1 MEPRTSQLS
10 HKAAQEARKSRK
22 SLRMGGASSRRGIA
36 AFFRVAIPGLSR
48 FIRVPSRDSRAKSG
62 SGLTGPR
69 LLPSASRSGAALV
82 IVLGFLVLITVVTVA
97 FLTSVSTENSTASIA
112 AAGATGREMAD
123 ASVQLVMGQ
132 IREATSLGR
141 NVAWASQPGMIR
153 TYGSGVAGSY
163 TASSTPLAYY
173 KLYSSDNMIV
183 DSASISSFVPAS
195 DAPKGWESNPAVFTD
210 LNAPV
215 TSFLTSSSNI
225 TSYPIID
232 PRATNIPSGKS
243 DSMVEGFSIA
253 TNTPIATVST
263 TNPNPN
269 PAPMPVKWIYVLRD
283 GTQTAPAGSNSTGNI
298 ADFSTA
304 PTGKKPTAANPIVGR
319 IAFWTDDETCK
330 LNLNTACGGT
340 PWDPPMFTATMDMQ
354 FSRYGPAKNEFTR
367 YPGHPATTSLL
378 PVFWSFSG
386 LTQPQVSLFPKMTLD
401 ANYPASKTDAWTD
414 QQVVCDYTGRTNLQS
429 FQSNSLVLSPRNMLG
444 GSNLGLTATA
454 GCGVTNVPLNL
465 MDTDRLYASVDEAI
479 FGIPGTNARPANSF
493 SPAMT
498 AADVNKLRFFLTA
511 SSRAPEVN
519 MFNLPKVTMWPEPD
533 TQKMVANSYSPGGSS
548 TRSAVDQ
555 LIAFCSTLN
564 TKAYY
569 FTRYDATS
577 STKDFAS
584 GSRNLILYDYLNGL
598 FKKSI
603 PGFGGTLDGQAGR
616 NGSQILTLAVDYIRS
631 DINLLDPSGGDSFSQ
646 PLSTRFKYAYTT
658 PPKAATANYAMRE
671 IGTGQ
676 VVPALMP
683 NGTKGI
689 GRFPTVQSANL
700 MFIARR
706 ANQPP
711 VEVDSTNT
719 PTSPLKINPMHPWRG
734 APATNATINASTTN
748 VVAANQYSQHPGM
761 PYCGDALTATNGPF
775 KTNPAYSPATLELAP
790 YETQMEVIFFIDPV
804 NVGVGQVGLS
814 CDYRIEVDGL
824 RNFQIRDRTGVY
836 QSLFPSVSD
845 GTSEV
850 AQFDNKPWGNN
861 ATSDWDIRF
870 GGDTTY
876 DIGKEMHTVL
886 RWSGGTNQSKLN
898 FWTGGAT
905 SDLIVGTN
913 SSGGG
918 VANAN
923 TYGQAFDFKGG
934 DVTIR
939 IYPPTGTTPV
949 QTLTINFPDSTNGFP
964 TPRLIGIKP
973 VIQGPPDYKY
983 APSFDASGT
992 ISAELLS
999 FDSASASDIGKSR
1012 LGYDSSR
1019 NNSGEPCYHFTI
1031 PEIDGKVSS
1040 DSYGRYKFTVD
1051 TVRSVE
1057 CKYGDTRLVAAL
1069 ANVPA
1074 SFFTPHKFY
1083 FDNLGSYT
1091 QTNAI
1096 WSQPWA
1102 RSAHTL
1108 RRSGADRYA
1117 QAYNGATTGA
1127 TMQPLADFLDTN
1139 NPTLSYYGEWG
1150 LPAGALP
1157 QTKTVASSYLQGQF
1171 RNNWPHT
1178 TSSVDFTN
1186 SGFLAI
1192 WNKGGDFDNG
1202 PADAVDGP
1210 YINKPNEGK
1219 TVVTNSYYN
1228 WYNPDFQLGAAPPTA
1243 GFFSPNR
1250 QIPSSAMFGSLP
1262 RGINP
1267 ADRAATLNSAW
1278 QTLLFC
1284 PNPNSKDAATSASHA
1299 GMDQVSLGGAS
1310 LLSGKAPDYL
1320 LLDFFHMPVVEPYA
1334 ISEPFSTAGKV
1345 NMNFQIAPFTYINRD
1360 TALRGVLAST
1370 LLTAVPDKW
1379 IRLYKNRYYYK
1390 LSGFS
1395 AFDTDATSKGS
1406 WYFRYP
1412 IHAGETLKQFQYRF
1426 DQGDIFRSA
1435 SEICSMFLYPATQP
1449 ATPTDVKTALV
1460 TDSAG
1465 STANIKGWWYNGQGG
1480 ERKSLTGDNMRERPY
1495 ALLYPLLTTKSN
1507 TYTVHFRAQVL
1518 KKIPGTDV
1526 AQWVENKDVVASEFR
1541 GSSLIERY
1549 IDPSDP
1555 NLPDFATTP
1564 DATLDN
1570 YYKFRVVSTKKF
1582 TAE

>member
-1 MEPRTSQLS
+1 
-10 HKAAQEARKSRK
+10 
-22 SLRMGGASSRRGIA
+22 
-36 AFFRVAIPGLSR
+36 
-48 FIRVPSRDSRAKSG
+48 
-62 SGLTGPR
+62 
-69 LLPSASRSGAALV
+69 V

-243 DSMVEGFSIA
+243 DSMVEGFSINA

-354 FSRYGPAKNEFTR
+354 FSRCGPAKNEFTR
-367 YPGHPATTSLL
+367 YPGHPATISLL
-378 PVFWSFSG
+378 PVFWSFSD
-386 LTQPQVSLFPKMTLD
+386 LTQPQVSLFPKMTL
-401 ANYPASKTDAWTD
+401 KTKTSGTSEVSDWLVA
-414 QQVVCDYTGRTNLQS
+414 CDYTGRTNLQS

-444 GSNLGLTATA
+444 GSNLGLSATA

-533 TQKMVANSYSPGGSS
+533 TQKMVANSYSPGGSN

-577 STKDFAS
+577 SINDFAS

-598 FKKSI
+598 FQKSI
-603 PGFGGTLDGQAGR
+603 PGFGGTIDGQAGR

-631 DINLLDPSGGDSFSQ
+631 DINLLDPSGGDDFSMT
-646 PLSTRFKYAYTT
+646 LSNRFKYAYTT
-658 PPKAATANYAMRE
+658 PPQAATANYAMRE

-719 PTSPLKINPMHPWRG
+719 PTSPLKINPMHPWRK

-748 VVAANQYSQHPGM
+748 VVAAMQYSQHPGM

-775 KTNPAYSPATLELAP
+775 KTNPAYSPATLVLAP

-824 RNFQIRDRTGVY
+824 RNFQIRNRTGVY
-836 QSLFPSVSD
+836 QSLFPNVSD

-850 AQFDNKPWGNN
+850 AQFDNNPPTMNN
-861 ATSDWDIRF
+861 APPGDWDTRF

-876 DIGKEMHTVL
+876 DIGKEMHTIL
-886 RWSGGTNQSKLN
+886 RWSGGTNRSKLN

-949 QTLTINFPDSTNGFP
+949 QTLTINFPNSTNGFP

-973 VIQGPPDYKY
+973 VLYQDYQQPTNQT
-983 APSFDASGT
+983 APYLDETGAN

-999 FDSASASDIGKSR
+999 FDSASASASDLRKSR
-1012 LGYDSSR
+1012 LGYSSSR
-1019 NNSGEPCYHFTI
+1019 NSIINKLETGEPCYHFTI
-1031 PEIDGKVSS
+1031 PESADTT
-1040 DSYGRYKFTVD
+1040 DTHGRYKFTVD

-1091 QTNAI
+1091 QATGF

-1108 RRSGADRYA
+1108 RRSGADRYP

-1127 TMQPLADFLDTN
+1127 TLQPLADFLNTAN
-1139 NPTLSYYGEWG
+1139 TTLSYYGEWG
-1150 LPAGALP
+1150 NPTGALP
-1157 QTKTVASSYLQGQF
+1157 QTKTIASSLNLYDSSVNAKVQYC
-1171 RNNWPHT
+1171 NYWPHT

-1228 WYNPDFQLGAAPPTA
+1228 WYNPDFQLGATPPTA

-1267 ADRAATLNSAW
+1267 ADPFATLNSAW

-1310 LLSGKAPDYL
+1310 PLSGKAPDYL

-1370 LLTAVPDKW
+1370 LLTAVPDKR
-1379 IRLYKNRYYYK
+1379 IRLYKNRYFNDY
-1390 LSGFS
+1390 S
-1395 AFDTDATSKGS
+1395 TQATSSGS

-1435 SEICSMFLYPATQP
+1435 SEICSMFLYPAKQP

>member
-1 MEPRTSQLS
+1 MEPRTSQLTG
-10 HKAAQEARKSRK
+10 RK
-22 SLRMGGASSRRGIA
+22 
-36 AFFRVAIPGLSR
+36 
-48 FIRVPSRDSRAKSG
+48 
-62 SGLTGPR
+62 
-69 LLPSASRSGAALV
+69 LLPSTSRSGVALV
-82 IVLGFLVLITVVTVA
+82 IVLGFLVLITVVIVA
-97 FLTSVSTENSTASIA
+97 FLTSVSTEHSTASSA

-132 IREATSLGR
+132 IREATSLGS

-153 TYGSGVAGSY
+153 TYGSGGAGSY
-163 TASSTPLAYY
+163 TASSSPLAYY

-183 DSASISSFVPAS
+183 DSASVSSFNPAS
-195 DAPKGWESNPAVFTD
+195 DAPKGWDGQPAVFTD

-215 TSFLTSSSNI
+215 TSSSNI
-225 TSYPIID
+225 TSYPIMD
-232 PRATNIPSGKS
+232 PAAADIPSGKS
-243 DSMVEGFSIA
+243 DPMVEGFSINA
-253 TNTPIATVST
+253 TTTPTATAST
-263 TNPNPN
+263 TNPIPN
-269 PAPMPVKWIYVLRD
+269 RAPMPVKWIYVLRD
-283 GTQTAPAGSNSTGNI
+283 GTQTAPSGGNGTI
-298 ADFSTA
+298 ADFSNA
-304 PTGKKPTAANPIVGR
+304 PAGKKPTADNPIVGR

-330 LNLNTACGGT
+330 LNLNTACGGN
-340 PWDPPMFTATMDMQ
+340 PWDPPMFTTTMDMQ

-386 LTQPQVSLFPKMTLD
+386 LTQPQVSLFPKMTL
-401 ANYPASKTDAWTD
+401 NLNTSKTSEVTD
-414 QQVVCDYTGRTNLQS
+414 WQVVCDYTGRTAEQS
-429 FQSNSLVLSPRNMLG
+429 FQTQSLLLSPRNMLG
-444 GSNLGLTATA
+444 GSNLGLSATA
-454 GCGVTNVPLNL
+454 GYLVTNVPLNL
-465 MDTDRLYASVDEAI
+465 MDSDRLYASVDEAI
-479 FGIPGTNARPANSF
+479 FGIPGSPPAETSRPANAF
-493 SPAMT
+493 TPAMT

-533 TQKMVANSYSPGGSS
+533 TQKMVANSYSLGGSN

-564 TKAYY
+564 TNAYY

-577 STKDFAS
+577 STNDFAS
-584 GSRNLILYDYLNGL
+584 GSRNLILYDYINGL

-631 DINLLDPSGGDSFSQ
+631 DINLLDPSGGDSFSDQ
-646 PLSTRFKYAYTT
+646 LKTRFKYAYTT
-658 PPKAATANYAMRE
+658 PPKDATANYAMRE

-676 VVPALMP
+676 VVPTLMP

-711 VEVDSTNT
+711 VEVDSAMK
-719 PTSPLKINPMHPWRG
+719 PTSSLTINPMHPWRG
-734 APATNATINASTTN
+734 APATTATINATTIA

-761 PYCGDALTATNGPF
+761 PYFGDALTAASGPF
-775 KTNPAYSPATLELAP
+775 KPNPTYLPATPVLAP

-814 CDYRIEVDGL
+814 CNYRIEVDGL
-824 RNFQIRDRTGVY
+824 RNFQIRDRAGVY
-836 QSLFPSVSD
+836 QSLFPNVPD

-850 AQFDNKPWGNN
+850 AQFDNNPKSSP
-861 ATSDWDIRF
+861 SDWDIRF

-886 RWSGGTNQSKLN
+886 RWSGGAGQSKLN

-905 SDLIVGTN
+905 SNLIVGPN

-918 VANAN
+918 AAN

-934 DVTIR
+934 NVTIR
-939 IYPPTGTTPV
+939 IYPPAGTTPV

-973 VIQGPPDYKY
+973 VIQGPPNYY
-983 APSFDASGT
+983 VAPGLDASGT
-992 ISAELLS
+992 NILAELLS
-999 FDSASASDIGKSR
+999 FDSASASDLGKSR

-1031 PEIDGKVSS
+1031 PESGS
-1040 DSYGRYKFTVD
+1040 DNYGRYKFTVD

-1083 FDNLGSYT
+1083 FYNLGSYT
-1091 QTNAI
+1091 QTTGF

-1108 RRSGADRYA
+1108 RRSGADRYS

-1127 TMQPLADFLDTN
+1127 TLQPLADFLNIGNT
-1139 NPTLSYYGEWG
+1139 TLSYYGEWG
-1150 LPAGALP
+1150 LPGGGDP
-1157 QTKTVASSYLQGQF
+1157 VTKTIASSFVFGQYK
-1171 RNNWPHT
+1171 NNWPHT
-1178 TSSVDFTN
+1178 TSSVDFTD

-1192 WNKGGDFDNG
+1192 WNTGGDFDNG

-1210 YINKPNEGK
+1210 YINKPSEGK
-1219 TVVTNSYYN
+1219 TSVSNPYYN
-1228 WYNPDFQLGAAPPTA
+1228 WYNPDFQLGATPPTA

-1267 ADRAATLNSAW
+1267 ADPSATLNSAW

-1299 GMDQVSLGGAS
+1299 GMDQVSLGGAPP
-1310 LLSGKAPDYL
+1310 LSGKAPDYL

-1379 IRLYKNRYYYK
+1379 IKLYKNRYFYQ
-1390 LSGFS
+1390 LAGFS
-1395 AFDTDATSKGS
+1395 ALDLEATSNGS

-1412 IHAGETLKQFQYRF
+1412 IHAGETLKQFQNRF

-1435 SEICSMFLYPATQP
+1435 SEICSMFLYPAKQP

-1460 TDSAG
+1460 TDLAG
-1465 STANIKGWWYNGQGG
+1465 STANIKGWWYDGKGG

-1507 TYTVHFRAQVL
+1507 SYTVHFRAQVL

-1555 NLPDFATTP
+1555 DLPDFAASGYLNSNP
-1564 DATLDN
+1564 DSSLDHFPDPKN
-1570 YYKFRVVSTKKF
+1570 PGAFKSAYKFRVVSTKKF

>member
-1 MEPRTSQLS
+1 MEPRTSQL
-10 HKAAQEARKSRK
+10 RPKSFQQNAKPGLGRF
-22 SLRMGGASSRRGIA
+22 AH
-36 AFFRVAIPGLSR
+36 RVATPM
-48 FIRVPSRDSRAKSG
+48 SG
-62 SGLTGPR
+62 SRIFVRPERGV
-69 LLPSASRSGAALV
+69 ALV
-82 IVLGFLVLITVVTVA
+82 IVLGFLALITVVIVA
-97 FLTSVSTENSTASIA
+97 FLTSVSTEHFTASSA

-132 IREATSLGR
+132 IREATSLGP

-153 TYGSGVAGSY
+153 TYGSGGAGSY
-163 TASSTPLAYY
+163 TASSSPLAYY

-183 DSASISSFVPAS
+183 DSASVGSFNPAS
-195 DAPKGWESNPAVFTD
+195 DAPRGWDSQPAVFTD

-215 TSFLTSSSNI
+215 TSSSNS
-225 TSYPIID
+225 TSYPIMD
-232 PRATNIPSGKS
+232 PAAADIPSGKS
-243 DSMVEGFSIA
+243 DPLVEGFSINA
-253 TNTPIATVST
+253 TTTPTATAST
-263 TNPNPN
+263 TNPIPN
-269 PAPMPVKWIYVLRD
+269 RAPMPVKWIYVLRD
-283 GTQTAPAGSNSTGNI
+283 GTQTAPSGGNSSGTI
-298 ADFSTA
+298 ADFSNA
-304 PTGKKPTAANPIVGR
+304 PAGKKPTADNPIVGR

-330 LNLNTACGGT
+330 LNLNTACGGN
-340 PWDPPMFTATMDMQ
+340 PWDPPMFTTTMDMQ

-378 PVFWSFSG
+378 PVFWSFNG
-386 LTQPQVSLFPKMTLD
+386 LTQPQVSLFPKMTL
-401 ANYPASKTDAWTD
+401 NLSSSGTYEMTDWL
-414 QQVVCDYTGRTNLQS
+414 VVCDYTGRTAEQS
-429 FQSNSLVLSPRNMLG
+429 FQTQSLLLSPRNMLG
-444 GSNLGLTATA
+444 GSNLGQNATA
-454 GCGVTNVPLNL
+454 GYGVSTVPLNL
-465 MDTDRLYASVDEAI
+465 MEADRLYASVDEAI
-479 FGIPGTNARPANSF
+479 FGIPGTAATLRPGNAF
-493 SPAMT
+493 TPAMT
-498 AADVNKLRFFLTA
+498 AADVNKLRFFLTT

-533 TQKMVANSYSPGGSS
+533 TQKMVANPFSLGGNN

-569 FTRYDATS
+569 FTRFDAGS
-577 STKDFAS
+577 STNDFAS
-584 GSRNLILYDYLNGL
+584 GSRNLLLYDYINGL
-598 FKKSI
+598 FRKSI

-658 PPKAATANYAMRE
+658 PPKVATSDDGMRE

-711 VEVDSTNT
+711 VEVDSTMT

-734 APATNATINASTTN
+734 TPASTATINATTTN
-748 VVAANQYSQHPGM
+748 VVAAMQYSQHPGM
-761 PYCGDALTATNGPF
+761 PYFGDALTATNGPF
-775 KTNPAYSPATLELAP
+775 KTNPAYSPANLVLAP

-836 QSLFPSVSD
+836 QSLFPNVPD

-850 AQFDNKPWGNN
+850 AQFDNNPMG
-861 ATSDWDIRF
+861 ASSISDWQIRY

-876 DIGKEMHTVL
+876 DIGKEIHTVF
-886 RWSGGTNQSKLN
+886 RWSGGTGQSKLN

-905 SDLIVGTN
+905 SNLIVGPN

-918 VANAN
+918 AAN

-973 VIQGPPDYKY
+973 LLQDPQNNKV
-983 APSFDASGT
+983 APNFDDTGT
-992 ISAELLS
+992 SVLAELLS
-999 FDSASASDIGKSR
+999 FDSASPSASDLEKSR
-1012 LGYDSSR
+1012 LGYNSSR
-1019 NNSGEPCYHFTI
+1019 NYPGAPCYHFTI
-1031 PEIDGKVSS
+1031 PESAYPGDPS
-1040 DSYGRYKFTVD
+1040 GRYKFTVD

-1091 QTNAI
+1091 QATAL

-1127 TMQPLADFLDTN
+1127 TLQPLADFLNTGN
-1139 NPTLSYYGEWG
+1139 TTLSYNGEWG
-1150 LPAGALP
+1150 LPAGAQP
-1157 QTKTVASSYLQGQF
+1157 QTKTVSSSWLRLTGQYS
-1171 RNNWPHT
+1171 NSWPHT

-1202 PADAVDGP
+1202 FADAVDGP
-1210 YINKPNEGK
+1210 YINKPSEGK
-1219 TVVTNSYYN
+1219 TVVKNLYAKYF
-1228 WYNPDFQLGAAPPTA
+1228 NPDFFLGATPPTA

-1267 ADRAATLNSAW
+1267 ADPSATLNSAW

-1310 LLSGKAPDYL
+1310 PLSGKAPDYL

-1379 IRLYKNRYYYK
+1379 IRLYKNKYFYQ
-1390 LSGFS
+1390 LTGFS
-1395 AFDTDATSKGS
+1395 ALDSEATSNGS

-1412 IHAGETLKQFQYRF
+1412 IHAGETLKQFQNRF

-1435 SEICSMFLYPATQP
+1435 SEICSMFLYPAKQP

-1460 TDSAG
+1460 TDSVG
-1465 STANIKGWWYNGQGG
+1465 STANIKGWWYDGKGG

-1564 DATLDN
+1564 NATLDN